1 MQEVQSGSDSVGAR
15 QLEVSNG
22 NGHRY
27 SPEQVSALLAAL
39 AEPFDPEVVEW
50 RVTNTAPSKHGYRG
64 QVVAY
69 ADQRAYTDRLNALF
83 TPLGWTRDYSV
94 QTVQNF
100 ERPAPGQAKTTIITA
115 KVMVTCKVAIF
126 GLGAHSGTGEEWATD
141 ENALTRAEAQAFK
154 RACSCFGLGRYFYD
168 LPRTWVDLDDNRR
181 PLEVPG
187 LPEWARPKRPSRP
200 VAATSGNGKRTNGAY
215 GKELLQAVREL
226 ADEVGFS
233 LTAEVVRR
241 FTGKQSLDQVT
252 DPAKLTLLMDKL
264 DDLARGVRRLA
275 AATEG
280 AGQAAYD
287 ALCRE
292 LNLPS
297 NCVEDIPSREVL
309 RQLVERM
316 EAAVQGDGA
325 NGNASAVRI
334 GDLRGRLLQ
343 EARRVSQK
351 TQRGLAEVV
360 AAASGGAITLARI
373 SGLTDADGPEV
384 EATIGRLQQIV
395 TEAVRLAERI
405 LTDLRRE
412 TRYAI
417 GNAQSHRGRGTRPQP
432 QRNCP
437 GTRARVRTL
446 RRGTGPALDSVPV
459 RRSAFP
465 RRSRGRELRLVLLAG
480 QASRNLLQR

>member
-1 MQEVQSGSDSVGAR
+1 MNEVQTGTDSVGVR
-15 QLEVSNG
+15 QLESSNG
-22 NGHRY
+22 NGNRY
-27 SPEQVSALLAAL
+27 SQEQVNALLTAL
-39 AEPFDPEVVEW
+39 AEPFDPELVEW

-126 GLGAHSGTGEEWATD
+126 SLGAHAGTGEEWAAD

-168 LPRTWVDLDDNRR
+168 LPRTWVDLDENRR
-181 PLEVPG
+181 PLEVPT
-187 LPEWARPKRPSRP
+187 LPEWARPKR
-200 VAATSGNGKRTNGAY
+200 AAQPRQAANGKGKRTNGAY
-215 GKELLQAVREL
+215 GKELMQALREL

-233 LTAEVVRR
+233 LTAEAVRR
-241 FTGKQSLDQVT
+241 YTGKQSLDQVT

-275 AATEG
+275 AATES

-287 ALCRE
+287 ALCSE

-297 NCVEDIPSREVL
+297 NCVDDIPSREAL

-316 EAAVQGDGA
+316 EAAAHTGA
-325 NGNASAVRI
+325 TSSSLAAVRI

-343 EARRVSQK
+343 EARRVSQR
-351 TQRGLAEVV
+351 TRRGLVEIV
-360 AAASGGAITLARI
+360 AAASGGAITLAGI
-373 SGLTDADGPEV
+373 SGLTDADAPQV
-384 EATIGRLQQIV
+384 EAAIARMQMLTA
-395 TEAVRLAERI
+395 EAER
-405 LTDLRRE
+405 
-412 TRYAI
+412 
-417 GNAQSHRGRGTRPQP
+417 
-432 QRNCP
+432 
-437 GTRARVRTL
+437 
-446 RRGTGPALDSVPV
+446 
-459 RRSAFP
+459 
-465 RRSRGRELRLVLLAG
+465 
-480 QASRNLLQR
+480 